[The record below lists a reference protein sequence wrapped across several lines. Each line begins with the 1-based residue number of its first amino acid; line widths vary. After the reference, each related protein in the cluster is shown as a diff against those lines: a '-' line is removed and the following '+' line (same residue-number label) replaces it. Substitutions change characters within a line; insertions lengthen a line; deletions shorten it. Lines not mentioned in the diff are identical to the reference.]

1 MRLSSRFAILCT
13 TMCFAVTLTPR
24 RVGSGKWRRGL
35 PILLLFLLL
44 PACGRRNPS
53 PSPVRASSIPSEG
66 SYEVGIAS
74 WYGPGF
80 DGRTTANGEA
90 YDMYAMTAAH
100 KRLPFDTW
108 VRVVNLDNRESTVV
122 RINDRGPFIDG
133 RVIDLS
139 HSAAEDISMVGPG
152 TARVQ
157 LLIVDEPMRQPAAG
171 LTNSTPG
178 VRTAEGPRTQRQTHS
193 GDGRPFQVQVGAF
206 RSRAN
211 ARRLKARLAAQFPD
225 VGISETTRSE
235 GTLFRVRLGR
245 FGSVKAALE
254 FRELLLQEGLVHE
267 AVVMR
272 NGS

>member
-1 MRLSSRFAILCT
+1 
-13 TMCFAVTLTPR
+13 
-24 RVGSGKWRRGL
+24 
-35 PILLLFLLL
+35 
-44 PACGRRNPS
+44 
-53 PSPVRASSIPSEG
+53 
-66 SYEVGIAS
+66 
-74 WYGPGF
+74 
-80 DGRTTANGEA
+80 
-90 YDMYAMTAAH
+90 MYAMTAAH

-139 HSAAEDISMVGPG
+139 RSAAEDISMVGPG
-152 TARVQ
+152 TAPVQ
-157 LLIVDEPMRQPAAG
+157 LLIVDEPIRHPAA
-171 LTNSTPG
+171 G
-178 VRTAEGPRTQRQTHS
+178 VRTAEGPRTLKQTHS